1 VHVVKTLSEAE
12 HAFLL
17 RCLPSYSTHMTTHS
31 ESTLL
36 PRFFGLYCVKLPS
49 KVRLLGTHGKWRKY
63 CLPGTKNVGSLGF

>member
-1 VHVVKTLSEAE
+1 MHVVKTLSEAE

-49 KVRLLGTHGKWRKY
+49 KVHLLGTDGEWGIY
-63 CLPGTKNVGSLGF
+63 GPPGTKMAGSLA